1 MSNWAPWLGPYTW
14 QSEMA
19 LNREYEK
26 CKPQCMP
33 GTPNIEFSAEPK
45 WELLEEE
52 RVWLSDDFQMKLKLH
67 KSWYIAF

>member
-1 MSNWAPWLGPYTW
+1 MFIYLLLLLDLSMHEIKMSNWAPWLGPYTR

-33 GTPNIEFSAEPK
+33 GRPNIDFSAE
-45 WELLEEE
+45 
-52 RVWLSDDFQMKLKLH
+52 F
-67 KSWYIAF
+67 I